1 MKALKTVL
9 LGAILIVSVSS
20 CGNSEQVAVET
31 TTTIS
36 YGKDCNKEA
45 VAELDLLIKDQEF
58 ISDLA
63 TGFPSPEHFGEE
75 WKAFSDVRS
84 YVRGLDVPLLKSEQS
99 IYVGAITDYILAFQ
113 RYYQSNGQ
121 DLTVNNYII
130 PYNDAEQDFT
140 ISFWSLCEYGLNP
153 DGSLNPDGTS
163 QGFYDPNDPWG
174 VLDNDP
180 NDPWGLLDNRNCTD
194 IGRKVWVGGDDD
206 DNLDADG
213 DGWGCESYGG

>member
-9 LGAILIVSVSS
+9 LGAILIVGVSS

-45 VAELDLLIKDQEF
+45 VVELDLLINDQEF
-58 ISDLA
+58 ISGLA

-99 IYVGAITDYILAFQ
+99 IYVGAMTDFILAYQ
-113 RYYQSNGQ
+113 RYYESDGQ
-121 DLTVNNYII
+121 DLTVNNYTM

-140 ISFWSLCEYGLNP
+140 ISFSQMCA
-153 DGSLNPDGTS
+153 DGYTSGSPS
-163 QGFYDPNDPWG
+163 QGSYDPNDPWG
-174 VLDNDP
+174 VLDNYPNDP

-194 IGRKVWVGGDDD
+194 IGRKVWVGSDDD